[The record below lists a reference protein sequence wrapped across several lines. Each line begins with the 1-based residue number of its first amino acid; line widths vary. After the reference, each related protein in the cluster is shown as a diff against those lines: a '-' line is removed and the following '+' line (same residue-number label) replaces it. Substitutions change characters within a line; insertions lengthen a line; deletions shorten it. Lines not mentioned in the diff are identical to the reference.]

1 MSLED
6 DVARAVGAALGH
18 CLDGQGQFGL
28 LAAAGLREFA
38 PVRLAGHF
46 PVALSVEGERLLV
59 LGVDGAGHRRTAHQL
74 VVGSNALEILPAT
87 GRLILRDA
95 RFRHLKGEV
104 VLGNAVESTRQYMGG
119 LRALADNTAN
129 AIAVGKRTAIVS
141 PCSLI
146 TDTL

>member
-1 MSLED
+1 ML
-6 DVARAVGAALGH
+6 
-18 CLDGQGQFGL
+18 
-28 LAAAGLREFA
+28 
-38 PVRLAGHF
+38 PVRLAL
-46 PVALSVEGERLLV
+46 PLAIALMVRVSSVFLLPLVCESSHQSGLLATSQSPSALRVSVCLCSV
-59 LGVDGAGHRRTAHQL
+59 LMAQATDGRHTRL